1 MKVAMKNTHLL
12 AKRSRLEEVPLVAPE
27 TAGRAVALGPAEL
40 LVVLPSQEE
49 TAGGSGRQRE
59 AGGQVTDSQRAVR
72 ILRLSMTGVKA
83 FESLQEG
90 FIRILSGRDSRQI
103 VSRNQNHI
111 SGENAGWKHGF
122 NSLKNGRVVS

>member
-59 AGGQVTDSQRAVR
+59 AAGGGRPSDGFPKGRSDSP
-72 ILRLSMTGVKA
+72 A
-83 FESLQEG
+83 FHDRG
-90 FIRILSGRDSRQI
+90 
-103 VSRNQNHI
+103 
-111 SGENAGWKHGF
+111 
-122 NSLKNGRVVS
+122 KNL